1 MRILFLTQRVP
12 YPPNRGDRILNYHY
26 IRHLAREH
34 DVVVGCLSDG
44 ADDAENIVA
53 LSEIASEVVA
63 VPVSRMGC
71 RWRALKALVGGGRPL
86 TLAYFDEPVFR
97 RRIRQ
102 LLRESRFDLAIA
114 SSSSMATFVDDADI
128 PRIIQFVDLDSQKW
142 LSYSQ
147 ESRFPRNW
155 VYRQEA
161 RRLLNYE
168 QSVARRF
175 DCSLFCST
183 REQQDFQRLAPGAT
197 ARVIRNGVDLDYFQP
212 PRERRPASHNLVFTG
227 VMNYRPNSEGACWF
241 CAEVFPLVRQAVPE
255 ATFTICG
262 ASPDAAVQRLTR
274 IPGVTVT
281 GAVPDVRPYLHSA
294 SVAVI
299 PVRIARGIQNK
310 LLEAMATGLPAVTTT
325 AAFAGLQAD
334 MGDSVKV
341 TDDPAQ
347 FARYVVGLL
356 RDAPSRLKAG
366 QDARAIVESRF
377 RWEDSLAELDDV
389 IANVMARRT
398 PGREPV
404 VA

>member
-34 DVVVGCLSDG
+34 DVVVGCLSEG
-44 ADDAENIVA
+44 ADDSESIAA
-53 LSEIASEVVA
+53 LREMTSDVVS

-71 RWRALKALVGGGRPL
+71 RWRALKALMGGKRPL
-86 TLAYFDEPVFR
+86 TLAYFDEPEFR
-97 RRIRQ
+97 SRIRQ
-102 LLRESRFDLAIA
+102 LLRDSRFDLAIA
-114 SSSSMATFVDDADI
+114 SSSSMATFIDDVEI

-142 LSYSQ
+142 SSYSQ
-147 ESRFPRNW
+147 ESRFPRSW
-155 VYRQEA
+155 VYGQEA
-161 RRLLNYE
+161 RRLLDYE

-183 REQQDFQRLAPGAT
+183 REQQDFQRLVPGSS
-197 ARVIRNGVDLDYFQP
+197 ARVIRNGVDLEYFQP
-212 PRERRPASHNLVFTG
+212 PRERRPDSLNLVFTG
-227 VMNYRPNSEGACWF
+227 VMNYRPNSEGAGWF
-241 CAEVFPLVRQAVPE
+241 CADVFPIVRQTVPE

-262 ASPDAAVQRLTR
+262 ASPDATVQRLAR

-281 GAVPDVRPYLHSA
+281 GAVPDVRPYLNSA

-334 MGDSVKV
+334 LGDSVQV
-341 TDDPAQ
+341 SDDPAG
-347 FARYVVGLL
+347 FARHVIDFL
-356 RDAPSRLKAG
+356 RDEPRRMKAG
-366 QDARAIVESRF
+366 REARDIVESRF
-377 RWEDSLAELDDV
+377 RWENSLAELDDV
-389 IANVMARRT
+389 IADVMARRT
-398 PGREPV
+398 PAREPV
-404 VA
+404 IA